1 MADFYKK
8 NEDGEFV
15 KVDQDKDEDLK
26 ALWKKKSDNIVRERM
41 RGVKETAK
49 KEVEE
54 EMLANI
60 PESVTKAARAEV
72 EKEFQKKLDDANS
85 EKNKLDV
92 ALRRKTIA
100 AEYGFKPELE
110 DFLGDG
116 DDEDMRSKADA
127 LKGGFSSGSKMGAL
141 DKETSSKNTSSVQE
155 RTGIKV
161 EI

>member
-26 ALWKKKSDNIVRERM
+26 ALWKEKSDGIVRERM
-41 RGVKETAK
+41 RGVKESTR
-49 KEVEE
+49 KEVEK
-54 EMLANI
+54 EMLENI
-60 PESVTKAARAEV
+60 PESVTKAARAEI

-100 AEYGFKPELE
+100 AEYGFKPEFE
-110 DFLGDG
+110 KYLGDG
-116 DDEDMRSKADA
+116 DEDSMRKEADT
-127 LKGGFSSGSKMGAL
+127 LKEGFGSKKAEPL
-141 DKETSSKNTSSVQE
+141 NKETKDGSRDSFVRLTAKE
-155 RTGIKV
+155 
-161 EI
+161 